1 MFYQAPELK
10 GEILVTP
17 TKLDGFDRFHCKIYI
32 EGELIY
38 ETIDKWST
46 TRPEAIKEGLRI
58 ATKIKQD
65 ELNRIE
71 LETVGDGLRPASL
84 RYYVKY
90 STDVTRQAKNR
101 GIDGFYAVFVKGR
114 KYNISSHQNKEDA
127 LAELERI
134 ILQDKKEDWFY
145 RHAVL
150 DLPPER

>member
-1 MFYQAPELK
+1 MFYQDPELK
-10 GEILVTP
+10 GEIFVTP
-17 TKLDGFDRFHCKIYI
+17 TKLNGFDRFHCKIYI

-58 ATKIKQD
+58 AAKIKQD

-71 LETVGDGLRPASL
+71 LETVGD

-127 LAELERI
+127 LAELNRI
-134 ILQDKKEDWFY
+134 IHQDKVDDFYY